1 MLYRNILVSVYHEER
16 AVSEYF
22 SQFLSW
28 GTCCIGIFWLVCIM
42 GNVLY
47 RNILVSLYHGEHAV
61 WKCPNQFVFVQNHS
75 AEEIHADESD
85 EEFRQLINAKRQ
97 RIDFPPA
104 RAENQWESLDSSLV
118 LQLDKLIGKSTLEHM
133 LSTFGDIVYQTC
145 LYTFGVKQHQRN
157 LRTKP

>member
-1 MLYRNILVSVYHEER
+1 MKH
-16 AVSEYF
+16 
-22 SQFLSW
+22 
-28 GTCCIGIFWLVCIM
+28 
-42 GNVLY
+42 VLY

-61 WKCPNQFVFVQNHS
+61 WKCLNQFVFVQNHS

-85 EEFRQLINAKRQ
+85 EEFQQLINAKRQ

-145 LYTFGVKQHQRN
+145 HILSGLNNINETSERN
-157 LRTKP
+157 LRKAEDSVKSKLSASRRKI